1 MNAIERARRHGS
13 SFNERELI
21 PVCDC
26 EHKTWGHTTEK
37 RKVGIG
43 MKAQTMDE
51 KRGIWMIMRPIS
63 IAKTWMKF
71 HCVLP

>member
-26 EHKTWGHTTEK
+26 EHKLGGTLLK
-37 RKVGIG
+37 R
-43 MKAQTMDE
+43 E
-51 KRGIWMIMRPIS
+51 R
-63 IAKTWMKF
+63 
-71 HCVLP
+71 LELE